1 MLSPLVSVIVP
12 NYNHHLYLPE
22 RIESILAQEFQNF
35 ELILLDDCSP
45 DSSVEVLERYRSNSK
60 VSHICINEVNSG
72 STFRQWAKGISLAR
86 GEYIWIAESDDSA
99 DPCLLGTIVKHLLET
114 PSAVLGFCNSFI
126 IDGQGKNCASDLDK
140 DDNCQKEYTVH
151 DGMEFLRRKMIYSN
165 RIYNASAVVF
175 KKSAWKGVDQE
186 YLAYRFMGDQ
196 IFWME
201 LLRQGNIVWVHRK
214 YNRFRVHENKVSPKA
229 YGEGLDFKEH
239 IRFVSYVKRR
249 YSFSSQKVRM
259 LNGAIL
265 YGLLR
270 SQKIVPAVK
279 RSLLKNYLERHPMA
293 FMDFFFY
300 SAKLVFHKVGVFLGL
315 CKRYPSLS
323 YLTESE
329 E

>member
-22 RIESILAQEFQNF
+22 RIESILVQEFQDF

-45 DSSVEVLERYRSNSK
+45 DSSVEVLERYRSNPR
-60 VSHICINEVNSG
+60 VSHICINEANSG
-72 STFRQWAKGISLAR
+72 STFKQWAKGISLAR

-99 DPCLLGTIVKHLLET
+99 DPRLLGTIVKHLLET
-114 PSAVLGFCNSFI
+114 PLAVLGFCNSFI

-140 DDNCQKEYTVH
+140 DDNCQKKYTVH

-186 YLAYRFMGDQ
+186 YLGYRFMGDQ

-214 YNRFRVHENKVSPKA
+214 YNRFRVHENKVTPRA
-229 YGEGLDFKEH
+229 RQEGLDFEEQL
-239 IRFVSYVKRR
+239 RFVSYVKRQYSISFGTYICLLGGIFIDLMRSKVIFPDVRKR
-249 YSFSSQKVRM
+249 YISSCV
-259 LNGAIL
+259 
-265 YGLLR
+265 
-270 SQKIVPAVK
+270 
-279 RSLLKNYLERHPMA
+279 
-293 FMDFFFY
+293 
-300 SAKLVFHKVGVFLGL
+300 
-315 CKRYPSLS
+315 KRYPFVFFYAFCWLFRKIFIKMRLIRS
-323 YLTESE
+323 TFTVI
-329 E
+329 